1 MPREKEQEQQIEE
14 KQNIPVGNQTF
25 SQPVNDTIKSAAF
38 DAKPQGIYEP
48 MPEPTTPDE
57 E

>member
-25 SQPVNDTIKSAAF
+25 SQPVN
-38 DAKPQGIYEP
+38 
-48 MPEPTTPDE
+48 
-57 E
+57 